1 MKLQWANFKFGGV
14 PVYPEDGEG
23 VTPPSNPQA
32 PDINSTK
39 NIRFQPN
46 TGVWYK
52 YTTSVNPCSSKESV
66 TASMQMKLQPVSDDQ
81 NFWTNKCGTDDFI
94 NFQIIGTDGDEGNPD
109 LNGTA
114 DKNPTAPTTPKAP
127 TAPKAPKSPKAPK
140 TKSPSLPKKTKS
152 PTASDVIAKPSAG
165 DVIADKPNGDA
176 SKSPK
181 KSKSPNASKSPTV
194 GKGGKGS
201 VDRKRRRA
209 TSRRTPVRA

>member
-52 YTTSVNPCSSKESV
+52 YTTTVNPCNGKESV

-94 NFQIIGTDGDEGNPD
+94 NFQIIGTDGD
-109 LNGTA
+109 GTA
-114 DKNPTAPTTPKAP
+114 DKPTAPTADKPTAP
-127 TAPKAPKSPKAPK
+127 TAPKSPKTKSPKAPKSP
-140 TKSPSLPKKTKS
+140 T
-152 PTASDVIAKPSAG
+152 KPSAG
-165 DVIADKPNGDA
+165 DVIADKFNGDA

-181 KSKSPNASKSPTV
+181 KSKSPNASKSPKTKSPTV

-209 TSRRTPVRA
+209 ASRRTPVRA

>member
-52 YTTSVNPCSSKESV
+52 YTTNVNPCSSKESV

-140 TKSPSLPKKTKS
+140 TKSPKAPKS
-152 PTASDVIAKPSAG
+152 PSVIAKPSAG
-165 DVIADKPNGDA
+165 DEIADKPKEDTPSA
-176 SKSPK
+176 K
-181 KSKSPNASKSPTV
+181 KSKSPNASKSPKTKSPTV

-201 VDRKRRRA
+201 VERKRRRA

>member
-52 YTTSVNPCSSKESV
+52 YTTNVNPCSSKESV

-114 DKNPTAPTTPKAP
+114 DKNPTAPT
-127 TAPKAPKSPKAPK
+127 APKAPKTKSPSSPKTKSPKAPK
-140 TKSPSLPKKTKS
+140 TKSPS
-152 PTASDVIAKPSAG
+152 ASDVIAKPSAG

-181 KSKSPNASKSPTV
+181 NSKSPNASKSPTV

-201 VDRKRRRA
+201 VSRKRRRA

>member
-1 MKLQWANFKFGGV
+1 
-14 PVYPEDGEG
+14 
-23 VTPPSNPQA
+23 
-32 PDINSTK
+32 
-39 NIRFQPN
+39 
-46 TGVWYK
+46 
-52 YTTSVNPCSSKESV
+52 
-66 TASMQMKLQPVSDDQ
+66 MKLQPVSDDQ

-94 NFQIIGTDGDEGNPD
+94 NFQIIGTDGD
-109 LNGTA
+109 GTA
-114 DKNPTAPTTPKAP
+114 DKPTAPTADKPTAP
-127 TAPKAPKSPKAPK
+127 TAPTAPKAPK
-140 TKSPSLPKKTKS
+140 TKSPSSPKKTKS
-152 PTASDVIAKPSAG
+152 PSAG

>member
-52 YTTSVNPCSSKESV
+52 YTTNVNPCSSKESV

-114 DKNPTAPTTPKAP
+114 DNTTAPTT
-127 TAPKAPKSPKAPK
+127 PKAPK
-140 TKSPSLPKKTKS
+140 TKSPSSPKKTKS
-152 PTASDVIAKPSAG
+152 PSANPVIAKPGAG
-165 DVIADKPNGDA
+165 DELADKPKEDTPSA
-176 SKSPK
+176 K
-181 KSKSPNASKSPTV
+181 KSKSPNASKSPKTKSPTV

-201 VDRKRRRA
+201 VERKRRRA